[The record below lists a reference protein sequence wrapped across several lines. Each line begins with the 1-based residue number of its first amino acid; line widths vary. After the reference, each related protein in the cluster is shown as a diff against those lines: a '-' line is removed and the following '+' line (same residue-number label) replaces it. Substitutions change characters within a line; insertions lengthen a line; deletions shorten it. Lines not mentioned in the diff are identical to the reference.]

1 MMTKQVPKK
10 PKPTLPE
17 LRAQID
23 AIDDQL
29 HGLLRQRADIVHI
42 VRAVKGKQP
51 IFIRPGRE
59 ATMLRALLKRPA
71 GRIPPGLIMR
81 LWREM
86 IGAFTMQEGRLS
98 VAVTAGKGQ
107 QDLWD
112 ITRDYYGF
120 STPLVPCTTAA
131 QAFSKLKT
139 RQTEVAVLPLPQANA
154 ARPWWAALVKN
165 PDLQVFAQ
173 FPFDLADTARSNAR
187 GNRHGAWAVARLAPE
202 PTGHDHGL
210 LLVWGGAKKHRAAVR
225 EALEALRPVVLHHD
239 GARTCWLVTLDG
251 LIDPTQKRYVG
262 TQKTLAAL
270 GAACRIAGGYAVPLG
285 RASIA

>member
-1 MMTKQVPKK
+1 MTRQSSKKQLPS
-10 PKPTLPE
+10 LPE

-23 AIDDQL
+23 AIDAQL
-29 HGLLRQRADIVHI
+29 HGLLRQRADIVHT

-71 GRIPPGLIMR
+71 GRIPQGLVMS
-81 LWREM
+81 LWRAM

-120 STPLVPCTTAA
+120 STPLVPCATAV
-131 QAFSKLKT
+131 QAFSRLKN
-139 RQTEVAVLPLPQANA
+139 RQTEVAALPLPQANA
-154 ARPWWAALVKN
+154 ARPWWVALAKY

-173 FPFDLADTARSNAR
+173 FPFDLTDAQRSNAR
-187 GNRHGAWAVARLAPE
+187 GNKQGAWAVARLAPE
-202 PTGHDHGL
+202 PTGLDHGL
-210 LLVWGGAKKHRAAVR
+210 LLVWGVGKKHRAAVR
-225 EALEALRPVVLHHD
+225 DALEALRPVALHSD
-239 GARTCWLVTLDG
+239 TGQTCWLVTVEG
-251 LIDPTQKRYVG
+251 LVSPEERRYKKLV
-262 TQKTLAAL
+262 AAL
-270 GAACRIAGGYAVPLG
+270 GALDAQCRIAGGYAVPIG
-285 RASIA
+285 SS

>member
-1 MMTKQVPKK
+1 MKK
-10 PKPTLPE
+10 PLPTLPE

-29 HGLLRQRADIVHI
+29 HSLLRQRADIVHT

-71 GRIPPGLIMR
+71 GRIPSGLVMR

-86 IGAFTMQEGRLS
+86 IGAFTIQEGRLS

-120 STPLVPCTTAA
+120 STPLVPCATAA
-131 QAFSKLKT
+131 LALTKLKT
-139 RQTEVAVLPLPQANA
+139 KATEVAALPLPEAKSA
-154 ARPWWAALVKN
+154 KPWWATLAKN

-173 FPFDLADTARSNAR
+173 FPFDLADATRSNGR
-187 GNRHGAWAVARLAPE
+187 GNKYGAWAVARLAPE
-202 PTGHDHGL
+202 PTGNDHGL
-210 LLVWGGAKKHRAAVR
+210 MLVWGVGKRQSGAVR
-225 EALEALRPVVLHHD
+225 EALETLKPIALHHD
-239 GARTCWLVTLDG
+239 KARGCWLVTLDG
-251 LIDPTQKRYVG
+251 LIDPAQKRY
-262 TQKTLAAL
+262 TNARKTLAAL
-270 GAACRIAGGYAVPLG
+270 GAECRVVGGYAVPVG
-285 RASIA
+285 F

>member
-1 MMTKQVPKK
+1 MKK
-10 PKPTLPE
+10 SLPTLPE
-17 LRAQID
+17 LRARID

-29 HGLLRQRADIVHI
+29 HGLLRQRADIVHT

-59 ATMLRALLKRPA
+59 ATMLRALLRRSA
-71 GRIPPGLIMR
+71 GRIPPGLVMR

-120 STPLVPCTTAA
+120 STPLRPCATAA
-131 QAFSKLKT
+131 QAFSKLKI
-139 RQTEVAVLPLPQANA
+139 RQTEVAALPLPQANA
-154 ARPWWAALVKN
+154 VRPWWAALAKN
-165 PDLQVFAQ
+165 PDLLVFAQ
-173 FPFDLADTARSNAR
+173 FPFDLADATRSNAR
-187 GNRHGAWAVARLAPE
+187 GNKQGAWVVARLAPE

-210 LLVWGGAKKHRAAVR
+210 LLVWGGRKRNGAAVR
-225 EALEALRPVVLHHD
+225 AVLEGLKPVALHHD
-239 GARTCWLVTLDG
+239 GARSCWLVTLEG
-251 LIDPTQKRYVG
+251 LVSPEEKRYKKLV
-262 TQKTLAAL
+262 AAL
-270 GAACRIAGGYAVPLG
+270 GALDVRCRIAGGYAVPIG
-285 RASIA
+285 YS

>member
-1 MMTKQVPKK
+1 MKK
-10 PKPTLPE
+10 LLPTLPE

-29 HGLLRQRADIVHI
+29 HSLLRHRADIVHT

-59 ATMLRALLKRPA
+59 ATMLRVLLKRPA

-98 VAVTAGKGQ
+98 VAVTAGNGQ

-120 STPLVPCTTAA
+120 STPLVPCATAA
-131 QAFSKLKT
+131 QALTKLKT
-139 RQTEVAVLPLPQANA
+139 KATEVASLPLPEAKSA
-154 ARPWWAALVKN
+154 KPWWAALAKA

-173 FPFDLADTARSNAR
+173 FPFDLADATRSNGR
-187 GNRHGAWAVARLAPE
+187 GNQKGAWAVARLAPE
-202 PTGHDHGL
+202 PTSNDHGL
-210 LLVWGGAKKHRAAVR
+210 LLVWGVTKRQSGAVR
-225 EALEALRPVVLHHD
+225 EALQDLRPVALHHD
-239 GARTCWLVTLDG
+239 SVRSCWLVTLDG
-251 LIDPTQKRYVG
+251 LLDPAQKRY
-262 TQKTLAAL
+262 TNLQKTMVKL
-270 GAACRIAGGYAVPLG
+270 GAKCRIAGGYAVPLG
-285 RASIA
+285 F